1 MIRKLL
7 PLLFLSTSAVYATE
21 DRCTH
26 TFQAVECDDR
36 DHSFTLVPVY
46 FGTFFASPEVEVSAI
61 SNSKLIFSDPP
72 GEWNVIARHGIEV
85 EILGTGS
92 SETVVVIGV
101 EKLGKRDDLWCLDDL
116 IVKATVEAIKCTM
129 RDTVPSVSSRL
140 STANDAHVTRVAC
153 QAVNRLLTRSTK
165 LAWTASSKTTRST
178 SSTRR
183 PSKRAFLFSTTWRTR
198 SSMAPRVTKWRTC
211 TLFR

>member
-1 MIRKLL
+1 MFRNLF
-7 PLLFLSTSAVYATE
+7 PLLFLLTSAVYATE
-21 DRCTH
+21 NRVTH

-85 EILGTGS
+85 EILGTES

-101 EKLGKRDDLWCLDDL
+101 EKLGTRDDLWCSDDL
-116 IVKATVEAIKCTM
+116 IVRATVEAIKCTM
-129 RDTVPSVSSRL
+129 RDQGINRFEV
-140 STANDAHVTRVAC
+140 RVAG
-153 QAVNRLLTRSTK
+153 NGEG
-165 LAWTASSKTTRST
+165 SKYKTYERHYSVGQH
-178 SSTRR
+178 SL
-183 PSKRAFLFSTTWRTR
+183 KYC
-198 SSMAPRVTKWRTC
+198 K
-211 TLFR
+211 